1 MLKKYQIIKKETAF
15 PYVKSIKESRN
26 RIKKIKWGEKKR
38 EFISFLIHI
47 VFKNTS

>member
-26 RIKKIKWGEKKR
+26 RIKKIKMGRKEKR
-38 EFISFLIHI
+38 IHLFSYSYC
-47 VFKNTS
+47 V